1 MKLEDIHKKNVFKV
15 PEHYFEDFPGRLQ
28 KRIEAEETGRKTPV
42 FRLRTLINIAAAA
55 AVLIFVTYGI
65 IRVNRVSSVD
75 RLLSNISTEELI
87 NYLLD
92 SDISTEELLE
102 DLDMTIIAYS
112 EDPLNDELMPPDSI
126 DDDTIDELLD
136 EYEIEMEY
144 L

>member
-15 PEHYFEDFPGRLQ
+15 PDNYFEDFPGRLQ
-28 KRIEAEETGRKTPV
+28 KRIESEETSRKTPV

-55 AVLIFVTYGI
+55 AVLIFIAYGI
-65 IRVNRVSSVD
+65 IRINSVSSVD
-75 RLLSNISTEELI
+75 RLLSDISTEELI

-102 DLDMTIIAYS
+102 DLDMSIIAYG
-112 EDPLNDELMPPDSI
+112 EDPLNDELMSPDSI

>member
-1 MKLEDIHKKNVFKV
+1 MKLEDIHKENIFKV
-15 PEHYFEDFPGRLQ
+15 PDNYFEDFPGRLQ

-55 AVLIFVTYGI
+55 AVLIFIVYGI
-65 IRVNRVSSVD
+65 TRVNRVSSVD
-75 RLLSNISTEELI
+75 RLLSDISTEELI
-87 NYLLD
+87 NYLLE

-102 DLDMTIIAYS
+102 DLDMSIIAYS
-112 EDPLNDELMPPDSI
+112 EDPMNDELLSPDSV
-126 DDDTIDELLD
+126 DDDTLDELLD